1 MFNSQKRGVEVVPDD
16 RPIAKAIETP
26 PRFGVYA
33 DHVLTDLGGVE
44 ELFDHDPWYVA
55 RLGDHHTLVIEV
67 ESPWGDWRP
76 PTEATYIQS
85 ARFGDATGEHAAA
98 ESDGTDLSDP
108 FAALD
113 PGEYGTEVCVDP
125 DDVEAGFRDAD
136 LELVRVYVDDDRN
149 LRRVEDDRFVR
160 SVIVDGPDDNVA
172 FVDAMLTEA
181 PPDAVPSVPRASALL
196 NDVIPPAFVRAATPD
211 DETVVS
217 RVLALPVETNKIE
230 LLVSLGRAYDQS
242 DEMDVTTIESALDE
256 LADVD
261 DPRQVEQFIETR
273 LV

>member
-1 MFNSQKRGVEVVPDD
+1 MDVFPED
-16 RPIAKAIETP
+16 RPIAEAIETP
-26 PRFGVYA
+26 PRFGIYA
-33 DHVLTDLGGVE
+33 DDVLADLGGIE
-44 ELFDHDPWYVA
+44 GLFDHKPWYVA
-55 RLGDHHTLVIEV
+55 HLDDHHTLVIEA
-67 ESPWGDWRP
+67 ESPWGDWQP
-76 PTEATYIQS
+76 PTEAPYIQS
-85 ARFGDATGEHAAA
+85 ARFGEGAT
-98 ESDGTDLSDP
+98 ESDRTDLSDP

-125 DDVEAGFRDAD
+125 DDVDAGFRDAD
-136 LELVRVYVDDDRN
+136 LELVRVYVDEDRN

-160 SVIVDGPDDNVA
+160 SVITDGPDDNVA

-181 PPDAVPSVPRASALL
+181 PTDAPPSTPRASALL
-196 NDVIPPAFVRAATPD
+196 NDAISPAFVRAATPD

-230 LLVSLGRAYDQS
+230 LLVSLGRAYRQS
-242 DEMDVTTIESALDE
+242 DEMDVETVESALDE
-256 LADVD
+256 LANVD